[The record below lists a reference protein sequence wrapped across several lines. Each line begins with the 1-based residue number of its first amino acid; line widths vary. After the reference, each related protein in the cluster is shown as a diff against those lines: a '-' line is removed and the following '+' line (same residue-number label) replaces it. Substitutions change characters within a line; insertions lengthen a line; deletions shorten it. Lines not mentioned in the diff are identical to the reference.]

1 MATAAKT
8 KRTGRTGART
18 VGTKASTT
26 GRKRGSARAAAPP
39 KRTRSKA
46 AFRSAAELREVLDG
60 ALTAV
65 NADRTAGSLLNA
77 TKLRL
82 RLDIPD
88 LGVVLNLAASDRPD
102 SYIEWQFDDVPWK
115 PKLELKMDSEVA
127 NAWLQGKESIAVA
140 IARRRVSNNGD
151 ARCALLYLP
160 ATKLIQEQYRRLIRR
175 KYRHLAL

>member
-1 MATAAKT
+1 MEAAATPT
-8 KRTGRTGART
+8 KRTATRKART
-18 VGTKASTT
+18 P
-26 GRKRGSARAAAPP
+26 AAAARKPR
-39 KRTRSKA
+39 KSRTATRRRLRA
-46 AFRSAAELREVLDG
+46 RRAFRSAEEFRDVLDA
-60 ALTAV
+60 ALAAV

-82 RLDIPD
+82 RLEVPD

-102 SYIEWQFDDVPWK
+102 SFIEWRFDDDVSWR

-140 IARRRVSNNGD
+140 IARGRVRNAGE

-160 ATKLIQEQYRRLIRR
+160 ATKLIQEQYRRLVR
-175 KYRHLAL
+175 KRHRHLAL

>member
-8 KRTGRTGART
+8 KRTGARASR
-18 VGTKASTT
+18 GKASTAP
-26 GRKRGSARAAAPP
+26 RKRRAARPATRPT
-39 KRTRSKA
+39 RTRSKG

-82 RLDIPD
+82 RLEIPD
-88 LGVVLNLAASDRPD
+88 LRVVLSLAASDRPD
-102 SYIEWQFDDVPWK
+102 SFIEWRFDDDVPWK

-127 NAWLQGKESIAVA
+127 NAWLQAKESIAVA
-140 IARRRVSNNGD
+140 IARGRVSNNGD

-160 ATKLIQEQYRRLIRR
+160 ATKLIQDQYRRLIRKR
-175 KYRHLAL
+175 YRHLVL